1 MSRRTLI
8 RFPPETGEITLVFL
22 DGFYVVEDRTT
33 ESVVSLWSVDFL
45 EAVGTFKERI
55 EWINSKK
62 QS

>member
-22 DGFYVVEDRTT
+22 DGFYVVEVQTT
-33 ESVVSLWSVDFL
+33 GLVSSFWSVDFL
-45 EAVGTFKERI
+45 DAVGIFKERM

-62 QS
+62 QP